1 MSLEINNIGTP
12 HNAALQGV
20 ASRQSQLHVGGDRLV
35 SKLPDRAPSVAD
47 TSLSASQALRGFAM
61 AAQNAAVA
69 VGNAD
74 PMKPF
79 AVGIAQDLGRAN
91 GDVFST
97 MGRMNDLQNAL
108 SFALEANAGLRAN
121 PSLQAIV

>member
-1 MSLEINNIGTP
+1 MSLEINNIP
-12 HNAALQGV
+12 PQNAALQGV
-20 ASRQSQLHVGGDRLV
+20 ASRQSQLRVGGYRLV

-47 TSLSASQALRGFAM
+47 TSLSASQAIRELAM
-61 AAQNAAVA
+61 AAKSAAGA
-69 VGNAD
+69 VGNSD

-79 AVGIAQDLGRAN
+79 AEGIAQELGRAN
-91 GDVFST
+91 GDVFGA

-108 SFALEANAGLRAN
+108 TFALEANAGLRAN